1 MRGPDGTSAGT
12 ACKSPCRT
20 PDRPTLA
27 DAGGRVTIPFLPT
40 LATALVLA
48 AASVFC
54 PTGQPNTPGPVAR
67 MIPAVGAASLAM
79 AEPATPAPEPA
90 PRPPAVIAF
99 SEIYPL
105 TLAPA
110 DPVTTAAI
118 PAMSPIHAAASAPAP
133 AARPARRLAVTGRR
147 PCAGKRC
154 QDAPSD
160 NPFAPAKPGM
170 EERSTAEAAPP
181 SPSAVPSALPFAETV
196 AEVVVPMAREV
207 GAGIGTRVNQITGS
221 AGDLVR
227 GGQSVVKGSVSLLAD
242 RLL

>member
-12 ACKSPCRT
+12 ACKSHCRA
-20 PDRPTLA
+20 PERPALA
-27 DAGGRVTIPFLPT
+27 DTGGRVTIPFLPT

-54 PTGQPNTPGPVAR
+54 PNGQPNTPGPAAR

-105 TLAPA
+105 TVAPA

-118 PAMSPIHAAASAPAP
+118 PSAVHAAASAPAP
-133 AARPARRLAVTGRR
+133 AMRPARRLAVTGRR

-160 NPFAPAKPGM
+160 NPFAPAKQGM
-170 EERSTAEAAPP
+170 EERSTAEAATP

-196 AEVVVPMAREV
+196 AEAVVPMAREV
-207 GAGIGTRVNQITGS
+207 GAGIGARVNQITGS